1 MALSDSQIERYSRQI
16 IVPEVGGRGQ
26 ERLLAARLVIAGEIG
41 DLAPVLAYMAGAGVG
56 EIFLHAGHDRSLT
69 ERMITD
75 MRELNSDAKILA
87 ADDHDPDLTEPAD
100 LVLILAG
107 TPASPLAHAGKIP
120 LPPGE
125 GKRSAAERAGEGV
138 PRSWPLI
145 LARLDS
151 PGKIAVMTSSPP
163 CPACADADLLAPFG
177 ARAETAGLIAMVA
190 AVEAFKILT
199 GRTLAASALLEFDGY
214 RCVARELKAGPAR
227 CGCAAGDAK
236 LR

>member
-1 MALSDSQIERYSRQI
+1 MTLSDSQIERYSRQI

-26 ERLLAARLVIAGEIG
+26 ERLLAARLVIAGAMDDIE
-41 DLAPVLAYMAGAGVG
+41 LVLAYLAGAGVG
-56 EIFLHAGHDRSLT
+56 EIFLHAGADRSRI
-69 ERMITD
+69 ERMIAD

-87 ADDHDPDLTEPAD
+87 ADDHGPDLTAD

-107 TPASPLAHAGKIP
+107 MPASPLAHAGKIP

-138 PRSWPLI
+138 PRSSPLI
-145 LARLDS
+145 LARLDA

-190 AVEAFKILT
+190 AVEAFKILA
-199 GRTLAASALLEFDGY
+199 GLAPLAPTLLQFDGY
-214 RCVARELKAGPAR
+214 ECLARELKAGSKAPR
-227 CGCAAGDAK
+227 CGCSAGDAK